1 MYSDRSIEEDKK
13 LKAETNYEC
22 TKVIIQESENS
33 DTETDLSWVFFVC
46 NSMVWVCT
54 LWRTNNDFFN

>member
-33 DTETDLSWVFFVC
+33 DTETDLS
-46 NSMVWVCT
+46 
-54 LWRTNNDFFN
+54 